1 MASGEGSQSFS
12 PPRAASVASTR
23 RLYHRGGLVLRRPP
37 STGLVIELAD
47 QLEGEVVDA
56 VEGLRVDGVG
66 DVVGEV
72 VVRRE
77 EPIGLEGR
85 DGRGGEGREA
95 RGQGGGGE
103 PRREG
108 PGAIPVSVIAV
119 GGGYRLAELGEAA
132 IEGEADGRALADVV
146 ADLALADGVEVDD
159 VGGVALELGS
169 VSANEGAHPLVDAFL
184 APHENDPDV

>member
-37 STGLVIELAD
+37 STGLAVELAD

-66 DVVGEV
+66 DVVGEG

-77 EPIGLEGR
+77 EPIGVEGG
-85 DGRGGEGREA
+85 DGGGGKAREP

-103 PRREG
+103 PRRDG
-108 PGAIPVSVIAV
+108 PGAIAVSVIA
-119 GGGYRLAELGEAA
+119 
-132 IEGEADGRALADVV
+132 I
-146 ADLALADGVEVDD
+146 
-159 VGGVALELGS
+159 
-169 VSANEGAHPLVDAFL
+169 
-184 APHENDPDV
+184 